1 MNCQSLQMLILAA
14 IVSCGSQL
22 ICTDVQ
28 AGDLPVAKPG
38 GVGLS
43 AERLA
48 RLDAAMQ
55 AEVDAGR
62 KAGMVVLITR
72 HGQVAHLKSYGM
84 ADIESGLPMR
94 QDSLFRLYSMTKPIT
109 SVALLTLYE
118 QGKFRLTD
126 LLEQYLPAFKEVQV
140 YTGETAYGG
149 MVTELPKRKPT
160 IEDVFR
166 HTAGFTYG
174 HGDTPVDL
182 LYKENGIDY
191 DLAISLKDLVAD
203 KLPKVPLLYHPG
215 ERWVYSISHDVQAYL
230 VEYFSGMPY
239 AEYLQKTILDPLGMT
254 DTCFGVPDRIVDH
267 YTANYGPGDN
277 GGLKRLEGRDGRRP
291 AGETGAYTRFTSI
304 PFGGTGLSSSAMD
317 YARFAQMLVN
327 GGELNGVRILKRET
341 VALMTSNHLPSGI
354 GYLGPPSAPGNGYGL
369 GVSVLQ
375 DVAAS
380 GTPGSVGQF
389 GWAGA
394 ASTYVIMDP
403 RQDLVAILLTQ
414 YMPSDSRLR
423 DLWQTLV
430 YQAIQD

>member
-1 MNCQSLQMLILAA
+1 MSWQSIRRFIVAA

-22 ICTDVQ
+22 VYTDVQ
-28 AGDLPVAKPG
+28 AGDLPAAKPEDA
-38 GVGLS
+38 GLS
-43 AERLA
+43 AERLV

-55 AEVDAGR
+55 AEVDARR

-72 HGQVAHLKSYGM
+72 HGKVAHLKAYGM
-84 ADIESGLPMR
+84 ADIESGQPMR
-94 QDSLFRLYSMTKPIT
+94 PDSLFRLYSMTKPIT

-126 LLEQYLPAFKEVQV
+126 LVEQYLPAFKEVQV

-166 HTAGFTYG
+166 HTAGFSYG
-174 HGDTPVDL
+174 RGETPVDL

-191 DLAISLKDLVAD
+191 DQSTSIKDLVAD
-203 KLPKVPLLYHPG
+203 KLPKMPLLYHPG
-215 ERWVYSISHDVQAYL
+215 ERWVYSVSHDVQAYL

-239 AEYLQKTILDPLGMT
+239 AEYLQKTILDPLGMA
-254 DTCFGVPDRIVDH
+254 DTCFGVPAKIVDR

-277 GGLKRLEGRDGRRP
+277 GGLKQLEGRDGKRP
-291 AGETGAYTRFTSI
+291 AGATGSYARFTSI
-304 PFGGTGLSSSAMD
+304 PFGGSGLSGSAMD

-341 VALMTSNHLPSGI
+341 VALMTTNHLPAGI
-354 GYLGPPSAPGNGYGL
+354 GYLGPPSVPGNGYGL

-375 DVAAS
+375 NVATS

-394 ASTYVIMDP
+394 ASTYVVMDP
-403 RQDLVAILLTQ
+403 KRDLVAILLTQ

-430 YQAIQD
+430 YQAIVN